1 MLKKAENNVVLF
13 LVQHGKISQQQ
24 FKELIAESREINV
37 PADEILEKKNLLTEE
52 DIAWAKS
59 QMYNVQ
65 LTDLYGLIVE
75 QKILSI
81 IPKDVAENYNVVA
94 FSQEN
99 NFLKVAMLNPGDF
112 KAREAV
118 DFIARQKNLKVEYHT
133 AAASAL
139 KNILAQYGGLSVE
152 VQEAVG
158 AAESRFDLTKT
169 AKETLELDLEKMG
182 QAAPISK
189 LVGSILKYAVDNDAS
204 DIHIEPFSEK
214 TRVRYRIDGVLKEAA
229 MLPGHLHASIISRI
243 KVMANLKLDETRIP
257 QDGRI
262 RIMVAKR
269 KVDLRVSVMPL
280 FDKEKVVM
288 RVLDPA
294 KRVFDLKDLGF
305 WGIGL
310 ESIRR
315 NLARPHGLVLITGPT
330 GSGKTTTIFAALK
343 ILNKSEVN
351 IATLE
356 DPIEYF
362 LAGVN
367 QSQVKPQIGYT
378 FATGLRSIVRQD
390 PDIIMV
396 GEIRDQETAELATHA
411 ALTGHVVLSTLHTN
425 DAFGAV
431 PRLIDMGIEPFLI
444 ASSLNLIIAQR
455 LVRKICPHCAKE
467 TEVSLELEKSIEKEL
482 QSGQLIDLDS
492 YRDNKTGRL
501 KFYRGEGCSRCNNEG
516 YQGRTS
522 IFEALEITDQMKEI
536 ITSGCKI
543 NKVKEEFK
551 RQGMIE
557 IIKDGYIK
565 ALKGII
571 SMEEVLRSARE

>member
-1 MLKKAENNVVLF
+1 
-13 LVQHGKISQQQ
+13 
-24 FKELIAESREINV
+24 
-37 PADEILEKKNLLTEE
+37 
-52 DIAWAKS
+52 
-59 QMYNVQ
+59 
-65 LTDLYGLIVE
+65 
-75 QKILSI
+75 
-81 IPKDVAENYNVVA
+81 
-94 FSQEN
+94 
-99 NFLKVAMLNPGDF
+99 
-112 KAREAV
+112 
-118 DFIARQKNLKVEYHT
+118 VEYHT